1 MILLDY
7 VVRLG
12 QMWFVRNEWDEVI
25 DKIKEGWDDGCIVT
39 DIDYGDGVWS
49 VVMTK
54 TVVNF
59 RQSLFLSRDFSDLTD
74 KIESCWK
81 KGQCVTSITYDG
93 RKWIGLATTIS
104 CYSNQGYVIG
114 SWDYCIDAVKDRWRN
129 NRYVT
134 SIACDGDT
142 YLFISSRIGD
152 DVSYSQ
158 SIDLVRTNTELKKL
172 KNKCLKGN
180 RIITDMHNMSGYLV
194 VVTSSSDHE
203 DEEERLKICSTEDIK
218 ENISKVNANGFYVAS
233 MAYYDHLW
241 FIAFRRDIY

>member
-7 VVRLG
+7 VIRLG
-12 QMWFVRNEWDEVI
+12 QMWFIRNEWDEVI

-54 TVVNF
+54 TVVNL

-74 KIESCWK
+74 KIESYWK

-93 RKWIGLATTIS
+93 RKWIGLATTIG

-114 SWDYCIDAVKDRWRN
+114 SWDYCIDAVKDGWRN

-158 SIDLVRTNTELKKL
+158 SIDLIRTNTELKKL